1 MDMLINYSYQLHGNM
16 TKSINCGEIVDNC
29 NWSAT
34 AENEEE
40 LMKKIKEHAKEHG
53 YADIP
58 EDLVVKVKNKIRDI

>member
-1 MDMLINYSYQLHGNM
+1 MP
-16 TKSINCGEIVDNC
+16 KSINCGEIVNEC

-53 YADIP
+53 FEDIP
-58 EDLVVKVKNKIRDI
+58 EDLMAKVKGVIREV